1 MIRLAMIAD
10 AKEIARL
17 CLQLGNQIRV
27 EQVEDRLEKINQEKD
42 SVIFL
47 YVMDNL
53 ICGWVHV
60 FGKCIIQLEY
70 AEIGGLVVDTEY
82 RGKGIGKNLMRK
94 AEEWAME
101 KGYSEIRLRS
111 GGHRKEAHTFYKSIG
126 YENIKWQEVFSRK
139 L

>member
-1 MIRLAMIAD
+1 MIRPARNED
-10 AKEIARL
+10 VKEVTRL
-17 CLQLGNQIRV
+17 CLQLGNQV
-27 EQVEDRLEKINQEKD
+27 SAEQVERRLKKINDEKD
-42 SVIFL
+42 SILFL
-47 YVMDNL
+47 YEMDNT

-70 AEIGGLVVDTEY
+70 AEIGGLVVDTVY

-101 KGYSEIRLRS
+101 KGYPEVRLRS
-111 GGHRKEAHTFYKSIG
+111 GGHRKEAHDFYKSIG
-126 YENIKWQEVFSRK
+126 YENIKRQEVFSRK

>member
-1 MIRLAMIAD
+1 MIRPARIED
-10 AKEIARL
+10 AKEIAKL
-17 CLQLGNQIRV
+17 CMQLANQV
-27 EQVEDRLEKINQEKD
+27 SAEQVEERLDKINEEKD
-42 SVIFL
+42 SIIFL
-47 YVMDNL
+47 YEMDNA

-60 FGKCIIQLEY
+60 FGKCMIQLEY

-101 KGYSEIRLRS
+101 KGYSEVRLRS
-111 GGHRKEAHTFYKSIG
+111 GGHRKEAHDFYKSIG

>member
-1 MIRLAMIAD
+1 MIRRAMIAD

-42 SVIFL
+42 SILFL
-47 YVMDNL
+47 YEMDNT

-82 RGKGIGKNLMRK
+82 RGKGIGKYLMQK
-94 AEEWAME
+94 AQVWALE
-101 KGYSEIRLRS
+101 KGYSEVRLRS
-111 GGHRKEAHTFYKSIG
+111 GGHRKEAHAFYKSIG
-126 YENIKWQEVFSRK
+126 YGNIKWQEVFSRK